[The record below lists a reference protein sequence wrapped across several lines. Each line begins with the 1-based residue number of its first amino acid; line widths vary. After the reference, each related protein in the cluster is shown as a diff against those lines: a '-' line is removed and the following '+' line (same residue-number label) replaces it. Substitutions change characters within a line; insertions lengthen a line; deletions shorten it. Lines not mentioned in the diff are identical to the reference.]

1 MVSAGYL
8 SLSVCIYA
16 ENGCVC
22 TFLVIVLLGGKGMFR
37 VIWVAGRFVR
47 ERLVILISTE
57 AEKKTEFS
65 LQKVKLRMLLLFKC
79 RCLKKFLQ
87 VHMRGGTR

>member
-1 MVSAGYL
+1 MLSVGYL

-57 AEKKTEFS
+57 AEEKQNFHYKK
-65 LQKVKLRMLLLFKC
+65 
-79 RCLKKFLQ
+79 
-87 VHMRGGTR
+87 

>member
-37 VIWVAGRFVR
+37 MIWVVGRFVR

-57 AEKKTEFS
+57 AEEKQNFHYKK
-65 LQKVKLRMLLLFKC
+65 
-79 RCLKKFLQ
+79 
-87 VHMRGGTR
+87 